1 MHFLIPNRVQMGF
14 EDTRSPPLHSWVSP
28 LVLVQAVVT
37 VHEGHVRL
45 QIRWL
50 LGEKTSLVIYK
61 GGNVY

>member
-1 MHFLIPNRVQMGF
+1 MGF